1 MFFEG
6 SPIFFEEYIDFFV
19 CHCYT
24 VSKIHL
30 IRSKTFV
37 SLITTVTQ
45 LTVIRIIFTA
55 EEPAKMYDA
64 ATDFEENLMIKI
76 AWYYYME
83 DLTQQAIANQLG
95 ISRMRVIKLLDKARQ
110 TGIIQFKISSSFDK
124 RHELEKTLMEKY
136 HLKDCY
142 IVPTNPDPTKIND
155 TIAKAASIYISNHI
169 TDNCYINFGYGD
181 TSSKTI
187 EYLAKNLE
195 TSVSFVSLTGGVGY
209 YLPNS
214 ESNIFNAKLY
224 LIPSPLIMSSKEMAD
239 AIKLESSIVEVT
251 SMIKLASMTVVGI
264 GAMDGSATIVKSSI
278 LSHNDFLLL
287 GMKGAVGDVICHFID
302 KDGNLVDTDIDS
314 RLVSVK
320 LDALNQLENVI
331 GVAAGKH
338 KVSAITATLRGGYL
352 DILITDESTAEMLCQ
367 E

>member
-1 MFFEG
+1 
-6 SPIFFEEYIDFFV
+6 
-19 CHCYT
+19 
-24 VSKIHL
+24 
-30 IRSKTFV
+30 
-37 SLITTVTQ
+37 
-45 LTVIRIIFTA
+45 
-55 EEPAKMYDA
+55 MYDA
-64 ATDFEENLMIKI
+64 ASDFEENLMIKI

-83 DLTQQAIANQLG
+83 NLTQQAIADQLG

-110 TGIIQFKISSSFDK
+110 TGIVQFRISSSFDT
-124 RHELEKTLMEKY
+124 RHKLETKLMERY

-142 IVPTNPDPTKIND
+142 IVPTNPDASGVND
-155 TIAKAASIYISNHI
+155 TVAKAASIYISNHA

-195 TSVSFVSLTGGVGY
+195 TSASFVSLTGGVGY

-224 LIPSPLIMSSKEMAD
+224 LIPAPLIMSSKEMAD
-239 AIKLESSIVEVT
+239 SLKEESSVKEV
-251 SMIKLASMTVVGI
+251 SNMIQLASMTIVGI
-264 GAMDGSATIVKSSI
+264 GAMDNDATIVKSSN

-287 GMKGAVGDVICHFID
+287 NMKGAVGDIICHFID

-314 RLVSVK
+314 RLVSVP
-320 LDALNQLENVI
+320 LDVLNQLENVI

-338 KVSAITATLRGGYL
+338 KVSAITSALRGGYL
-352 DILITDESTAEMLCQ
+352 DILITDESTAELLCQ